1 MARRK
6 KKPARPPRPKRP
18 KGRKPKRPRP
28 IRFKRPPLPTG
39 PGHKPPHPGPRPLP
53 VPPGVLPREAGRPV
67 ANTTCDIYYSP
78 NAPDVAAVPCNLS
91 AEFEEGSEA
100 SVGNQTFRWT
110 HLLYVDAA
118 VDVRDSYP
126 SNPAN
131 KVYVPDKNNTG
142 FSVVFVELVNRGT
155 PAAYKRVFLNRQ
167 APTWP
172 TSQL

>member
-1 MARRK
+1 
-6 KKPARPPRPKRP
+6 
-18 KGRKPKRPRP
+18 
-28 IRFKRPPLPTG
+28 
-39 PGHKPPHPGPRPLP
+39 
-53 VPPGVLPREAGRPV
+53 
-67 ANTTCDIYYSP
+67 
-78 NAPDVAAVPCNLS
+78 
-91 AEFEEGSEA
+91 
-100 SVGNQTFRWT
+100 
-110 HLLYVDAA
+110 

-126 SNPAN
+126 NNPAN